1 MPRVHGEYPSHVS
14 TLVARLISICHQ
26 PDTIWR
32 NRGQFM
38 KGREE
43 VIEFLTRKWEK
54 ENGYRLRKD
63 LFAFTDNK
71 IAVQVCMTLV

>member
-1 MPRVHGEYPSHVS
+1 MTGYDEVK
-14 TLVARLISICHQ
+14 
-26 PDTIWR
+26 
-32 NRGQFM
+32 QFLR
-38 KGREE
+38 K
-43 VIEFLTRKWEK
+43 KWEK